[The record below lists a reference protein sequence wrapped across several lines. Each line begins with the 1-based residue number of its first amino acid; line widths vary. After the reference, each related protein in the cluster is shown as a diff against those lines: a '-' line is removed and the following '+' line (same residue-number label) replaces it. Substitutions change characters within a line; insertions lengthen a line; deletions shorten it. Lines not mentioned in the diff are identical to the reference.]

1 VLVSIE
7 IRMPFIIGRKVEMTQ
22 QFKDD
27 GTVVPV
33 TLIKAEP
40 NVVTQIREEARD
52 GYVAVQIGFE
62 PVKSLPMS
70 EAGHLQDLPQV
81 KTLREFRVA
90 QVPANY
96 TRGTEIRVSDFI
108 PGTMVDVVGVSKGR
122 GFAGV
127 LKRHGFKGSK
137 ATHGNKDQQRM
148 GGSIGSQRQG
158 KVIKGQRMGGHMGD
172 ERVTVKNLEIVSFDA
187 DKNLLAVKGAIP
199 GARGGLILVRS
210 HDRKQLWQ

>member
-1 VLVSIE
+1 
-7 IRMPFIIGRKVEMTQ
+7 MPFIIGRKVEMTQ

-62 PVKSLPMS
+62 SAKSLTKS

-90 QVPANY
+90 QVPPEL
-96 TRGTEIRVSDFI
+96 TRGTEIRVSDFV
-108 PGTMVDVVGVSKGR
+108 PGTKVDVIGVSKGH

-127 LKRHGFKGSK
+127 MKRHGFKGSK

-172 ERVTVKNLEIVSFDA
+172 EQVTVKNLEIVSFDA

-210 HDRKQLWQ
+210 HERKQLWQ

>member
-1 VLVSIE
+1 
-7 IRMPFIIGRKVEMTQ
+7 MPFIIGRKVEMTQ

-40 NVVTQIREEARD
+40 NIVTQIREEARD
-52 GYVAVQIGFE
+52 GYVAVQIGSE
-62 PVKSLPMS
+62 VTTKSLVKS
-70 EAGHLQDLPQV
+70 EAGHLQDLPQL

-90 QVPANY
+90 GVPENY
-96 TRGTEIRVSDFI
+96 VRGTEIRVSDFV
-108 PGTMVDVVGVSKGR
+108 PGTKVDIVGVSKGR

-127 LKRHGFKGSK
+127 MKRHHFAGSK

-172 ERVTVKNLEIVSFDA
+172 VRVTVKNLEVVSFDA

-210 HDRKQLWQ
+210 HERKQLWQ

>member
-1 VLVSIE
+1 
-7 IRMPFIIGRKVEMTQ
+7 MPFIIGRKVEMTQ

-52 GYVAVQIGFE
+52 GYVAVQVGSE
-62 PVKSLPMS
+62 LAKKSLVKS
-70 EAGHLQDLPQV
+70 EAGHLLDLPQM

-90 QVPANY
+90 QVPADL
-96 TRGTEIRVSDFI
+96 TRGTEIRVSDFVL
-108 PGTMVDVVGVSKGR
+108 GSKVDVIGVSKGR

-127 LKRHGFKGSK
+127 MKRHHFSGSK

-172 ERVTVKNLEIVSFDA
+172 AQVTVKNLEVVSFDA
-187 DKNLLAVKGAIP
+187 EKNLLAVKGAIP

-210 HDRKQLWQ
+210 HERKQLWQ